1 MLQPSP
7 LYRTAG
13 ISSLPTVRVRPF
25 SSGSL
30 SGSTGRPG
38 PWGSEGSSGAFQGC
52 HTARATA
59 RAASTPKPENSQIFA
74 FLLSFFT
81 GIRSVLHAPA
91 RRGRV
96 AAENTMA

>member
-38 PWGSEGSSGAFQGC
+38 PWGWEGSSCSFQGC
-52 HTARATA
+52 QT
-59 RAASTPKPENSQIFA
+59 ASTTASTASAPRPENSHIFA

-81 GIRSVLHAPA
+81 DIHSFLLHAPLF
-91 RRGRV
+91 
-96 AAENTMA
+96 